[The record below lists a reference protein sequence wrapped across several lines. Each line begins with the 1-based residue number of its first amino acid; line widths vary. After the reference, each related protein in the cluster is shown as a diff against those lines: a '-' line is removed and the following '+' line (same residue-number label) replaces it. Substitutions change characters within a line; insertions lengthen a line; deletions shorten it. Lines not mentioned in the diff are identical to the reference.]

1 MRSHPLGHA
10 QRETCQFF
18 LSEFWHGT
26 AERMLG
32 EVLLDNLKWD
42 CNVAGTRAT
51 LRDAQPTLLDSGI
64 LTQYSSSGV
73 ISYP

>member
-1 MRSHPLGHA
+1 
-10 QRETCQFF
+10 
-18 LSEFWHGT
+18 
-26 AERMLG
+26 MLG

-42 CNVAGTRAT
+42 CNLAGTRAT

>member
-1 MRSHPLGHA
+1 MCSHPFGHA
-10 QRETCQFF
+10 QKETCQFF

-32 EVLLDNLKWD
+32 EVLLDNLTSD
-42 CNVAGTRAT
+42 GNLAGTRAT

>member
-1 MRSHPLGHA
+1 
-10 QRETCQFF
+10 
-18 LSEFWHGT
+18 
-26 AERMLG
+26 MLG
-32 EVLLDNLKWD
+32 KVLLDNLTWD
-42 CNVAGTRAT
+42 CNLAGMRAA